1 MWWRKNP
8 PQQKEGVIKLK
19 RYKAAS
25 LVTVGVGVASDRIHT
40 FESRGE
46 NSYVNRGKLRRDRQ
60 ERYGQI
66 QKTQACYHNTN
77 TTSRLIA
84 PRACRRTQSSLA
96 PKRTVISSPL
106 LLAPIRPASLNN
118 NNSQQQQQPDPAN
131 NNNQPEGTDD
141 FESFYLQQVTAEFA
155 DDLDKLRNASDF
167 TEKSMPVLIEALKDT
182 ARTYSE
188 EEKEEVMGRGR

>member
-1 MWWRKNP
+1 MLAWHRTASIHLRVEGKILKSRETATRP
-8 PQQKEGVIKLK
+8 PGTIWQVTSNHIIVVIYHAKPQ
-19 RYKAAS
+19 AS
-25 LVTVGVGVASDRIHT
+25 KGSQPT
-40 FESRGE
+40 
-46 NSYVNRGKLRRDRQ
+46 
-60 ERYGQI
+60 GQI
-66 QKTQACYHNTN
+66 QKTQAGSDNTN
-77 TTSRLIA
+77 TTSRRLLA
-84 PRACRRTQSSLA
+84 PRACTRRTQSPLA

-131 NNNQPEGTDD
+131 NNNQPEAIDD

-167 TEKSMPVLIEALKDT
+167 TDKSMPVLVEALKDT

-188 EEKEEVMGRGR
+188 EEKREVMGRGR